1 MSVAHFVGMN
11 LLAVCLLLGPSV
23 SVSSTLQD
31 DDLWNTLL
39 QSQGE

>member
-1 MSVAHFVGMN
+1 MSVAHVVGMI
-11 LLAVCLLLGPSV
+11 LLAVCLLLRPSV
-23 SVSSTLQD
+23 SVSSTLQ

>member
-1 MSVAHFVGMN
+1 MSVAHFVGMI
-11 LLAVCLLLGPSV
+11 LLPVCLLLRLSV
-23 SVSSTLQD
+23 RLSSTLQD